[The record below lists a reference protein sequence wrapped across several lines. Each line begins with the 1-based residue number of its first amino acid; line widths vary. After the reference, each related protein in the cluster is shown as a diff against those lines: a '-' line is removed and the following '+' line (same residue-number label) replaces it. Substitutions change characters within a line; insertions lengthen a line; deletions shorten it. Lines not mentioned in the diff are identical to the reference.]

1 MLVGLKVMSKKL
13 SLVDGFNLKHSLRLE
28 LTITKTTLMHK
39 SRRKYLD
46 FRGFSVKIHV
56 FTKNATF
63 NKAICMEKAS
73 KYLNVW
79 WSQAEKTPN
88 IRLPTDFFHNIKLS

>member
-1 MLVGLKVMSKKL
+1 MLKNYPLFS
-13 SLVDGFNLKHSLRLE
+13 E
-28 LTITKTTLMHK
+28 ITLMHK
-39 SRRKYLD
+39 SRRKYVD
-46 FRGFSVKIHV
+46 FSGSSVKVHV

-63 NKAICMEKAS
+63 NKAFCMEKAN

-88 IRLPTDFFHNIKLS
+88 IGLLKDFFHYRKLT